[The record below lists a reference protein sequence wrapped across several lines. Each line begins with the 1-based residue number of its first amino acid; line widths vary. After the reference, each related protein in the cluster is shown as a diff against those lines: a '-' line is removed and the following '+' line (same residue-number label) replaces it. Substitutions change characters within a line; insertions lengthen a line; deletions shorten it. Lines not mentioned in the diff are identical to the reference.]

1 MTALD
6 TTNDTL
12 LRGFRTQQIVDR
24 AFRGLTFLCAV
35 VVLLTLGAIL
45 VALAWGSLPAFR
57 AFHFDFFTRSVWNP
71 VTVQFGAVAAIYG
84 TLITSAIA
92 ILIGVPISFG
102 IALFLSELA
111 PRWLRRPIGT
121 AIELLAAVPSIIYGM
136 WGLFVFAPFFSQ
148 HYQPWMTAN
157 LGPIPVVGQL
167 FQGPPLG
174 IGIFTAGVILAIMIV
189 PFISS
194 VIRDV
199 FQTVPA
205 VMRESAYSIGCSTW
219 EVVWNILLPYTR
231 TSIIGA
237 IMLGLGRALGETM
250 AVTFVIGNAHRISAS
265 LFTPGATI
273 SSTIAN
279 EFTEAVGDVYYSSL
293 IALGLTLFIVTMIVL
308 TIAKL
313 MLLRLELR
321 LRG

>member
-84 TLITSAIA
+84 TLITSVIA

-136 WGLFVFAPFFSQ
+136 WGLFVFAPFFSH

-157 LGPIPVVGQL
+157 LGPIPVIGQL

-250 AVTFVIGNAHRISAS
+250 AVTFVIGNAHRISPS

>member
-6 TTNDTL
+6 TTNNAL
-12 LRGFRTQQIVDR
+12 LQGFRTQQIADR

-35 VVLLTLGAIL
+35 IVLLTLGAIL

-84 TLITSAIA
+84 TLITSTIA

-111 PRWLRRPIGT
+111 PLWLRRPIGT

-136 WGLFVFAPFFSQ
+136 WGLFVFAPFFSH
-148 HYQPWMTAN
+148 HYQPWMSAH
-157 LGPIPVVGQL
+157 LGPIPVIGQL

-250 AVTFVIGNAHRISAS
+250 AVTFVIGNAHKINAS
-265 LFTPGATI
+265 LFMPGATI

-293 IALGLTLFIVTMIVL
+293 IALGLTLFVVTMVVL
-308 TIAKL
+308 TLAKL

>member
-6 TTNDTL
+6 TTNGTL
-12 LRGFRTQQIVDR
+12 SQGFRTQQIADR

-35 VVLLTLGAIL
+35 IVLLTLGAIL

-84 TLITSAIA
+84 TLTTSAIA
-92 ILIGVPISFG
+92 ILIGVPVSFG

-111 PRWLRRPIGT
+111 PLWLRRPIGT

-136 WGLFVFAPFFSQ
+136 WGLFVFAPFFAR
-148 HYQPWMTAN
+148 HYQPWMSAH
-157 LGPIPVVGQL
+157 LGPIPVIGQL

-174 IGIFTAGVILAIMIV
+174 IGIFTAGLILAIMIV

-250 AVTFVIGNAHRISAS
+250 AVTFVIGNAHKISAS

-293 IALGLTLFIVTMIVL
+293 IALGLTLFIVTMTVL
-308 TIAKL
+308 TLAKL

>member
-6 TTNDTL
+6 TTNSTL
-12 LRGFRTQQIVDR
+12 LRGFRTQQIADR
-24 AFRGLTFLCAV
+24 AFRGLTLLCAV
-35 VVLLTLGAIL
+35 IVLLTLGAIL

-84 TLITSAIA
+84 TLTTSVIA
-92 ILIGVPISFG
+92 ILIGVPVSFG

-111 PRWLRRPIGT
+111 PLWLRRPIGT

-136 WGLFVFAPFFSQ
+136 WGLFVFAPFFSH
-148 HYQPWMTAN
+148 HYQPWMSAH
-157 LGPIPVVGQL
+157 LGPIPVIGQL

-250 AVTFVIGNAHRISAS
+250 AVTFVIGNAHKINAS
-265 LFTPGATI
+265 LFMPGATI

-293 IALGLTLFIVTMIVL
+293 IALGLTLFVVTMVVL
-308 TIAKL
+308 TLAKL